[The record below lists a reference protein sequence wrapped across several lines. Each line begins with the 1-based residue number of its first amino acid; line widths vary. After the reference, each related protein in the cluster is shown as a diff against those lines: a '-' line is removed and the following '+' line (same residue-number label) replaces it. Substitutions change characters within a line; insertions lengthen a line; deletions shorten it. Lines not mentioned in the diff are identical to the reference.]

1 MKKIV
6 CVLIALMLCLSST
19 AFADFVPSPTTGD
32 MTRFVTEVENSAA
45 DTSGFIVR
53 PLIAENMT
61 EEEYEQYKWRF
72 YVCQFEIDRLMH
84 LIRTY
89 SDAQTGDATL
99 GDAVTVGAADGN
111 SLIGNAMARE
121 SADIEG
127 ILIAAIN
134 AYFGELKDFEG
145 NTIVLPD
152 AILPEEPADPDATE
166 APAEPG
172 ATEEPAEAE
181 IDRLNIFEFMPIIAV
196 GYEDEFGNVTL
207 KMLFST
213 PYEKDEKVVAMIGLV
228 DAHENIDEVIAETI
242 AERGDEEID
251 EADVSVQLASDEE
264 RAEEIQSVVWTAY
277 EGIGVEI
284 PESLLAAA
292 QSIAA
297 QQTEQQGDAELT
309 AEGDAEVEPE
319 VELGC
324 IQITLEPEMVKAIQE
339 GIALLAIVSL

>member
-32 MTRFVTEVENSAA
+32 MTRFVTEVENGAA
-45 DTSGFIVR
+45 DTSGFIVL

-61 EEEYEQYKWRF
+61 EEEYENYKRRF
-72 YVCQFEIDRLMH
+72 YVCQFEIDRLMN

-99 GDAVTVGAADGN
+99 GDAGAADGN
-111 SLIGNAMARE
+111 TLIGNDPVRE

-152 AILPEEPADPDATE
+152 AILLEESADPDATE

-228 DAHENIDEVIAETI
+228 DAHENIDEVIAENVN
-242 AERGDEEID
+242 DETD

-264 RAEEIQSVVWTAY
+264 RAEEIHSVAWTAY

-284 PESLLAAA
+284 PEALLAAA
-292 QSIAA
+292 QSIVA

-309 AEGDAEVEPE
+309 AEGEPE

>member
-45 DTSGFIVR
+45 DTSGFIVL

-61 EEEYEQYKWRF
+61 EEEYENYKRRF

-99 GDAVTVGAADGN
+99 GDAGAADGN
-111 SLIGNAMARE
+111 SLIGNATARE

-228 DAHENIDEVIAETI
+228 DAHENIDEVIAENVD
-242 AERGDEEID
+242 DETD

-264 RAEEIQSVVWTAY
+264 RAEEIQSVAWTAY

-292 QSIAA
+292 QSIVA

-309 AEGDAEVEPE
+309 AEGELE

>member
-45 DTSGFIVR
+45 DTSGFIVL

-61 EEEYEQYKWRF
+61 EEEYENYKRRF
-72 YVCQFEIDRLMH
+72 YVCQFEIDRLMN

-111 SLIGNAMARE
+111 TLIGNDPVRE

-152 AILPEEPADPDATE
+152 AILLEESADPDATE

-172 ATEEPAEAE
+172 ATEEPAETE
-181 IDRLNIFEFMPIIAV
+181 IDRLNIFEFMPIIAI

-228 DAHENIDEVIAETI
+228 DAHENIDEVIAENVD
-242 AERGDEEID
+242 DETD

-284 PESLLAAA
+284 PEALLAAA

>member
-61 EEEYEQYKWRF
+61 EEEFEQYKRRF
-72 YVCQFEIDRLMH
+72 YICQFEIDRLMN

-99 GDAVTVGAADGN
+99 GDAGAADGN
-111 SLIGNAMARE
+111 TLIGNDPTRE

-145 NTIVLPD
+145 NIIVLPD
-152 AILPEEPADPDATE
+152 AVLPEETADPDATE

-213 PYEKDEKVVAMIGLV
+213 PYEKDEKVVATIGLV
-228 DAHENIDEVIAETI
+228 DAHESIDEVIAETI
-242 AERGDEEID
+242 AELGDEEID

-284 PESLLAAA
+284 PEALLAAA
-292 QSIAA
+292 QSIVA
-297 QQTEQQGDAELT
+297 QRTEQQGDAELT
-309 AEGDAEVEPE
+309 DEVDAEVEPE

>member
-45 DTSGFIVR
+45 DASGFIVL

-61 EEEYEQYKWRF
+61 EEEYENYKRRF
-72 YVCQFEIDRLMH
+72 YVCQFEIDRLMN

-111 SLIGNAMARE
+111 TLIGNATARE

-152 AILPEEPADPDATE
+152 AILPEESADPDATE

-228 DAHENIDEVIAETI
+228 DAHENIDEVIAENVD
-242 AERGDEEID
+242 DETD
-251 EADVSVQLASDEE
+251 EADVSMQLASDEE

-284 PESLLAAA
+284 PEALLAAA
-292 QSIAA
+292 QSIVA

-309 AEGDAEVEPE
+309 AEGEPE
-319 VELGC
+319 VEMGC

>member
-45 DTSGFIVR
+45 DTSGFIVL

-61 EEEYEQYKWRF
+61 EEEYENYKRRF
-72 YVCQFEIDRLMH
+72 YVCQFEIDRLMN

-111 SLIGNAMARE
+111 SRIGNALTRE

-152 AILPEEPADPDATE
+152 AILPEETADPDATE

-228 DAHENIDEVIAETI
+228 DAHENIDEVIAENVD
-242 AERGDEEID
+242 DETD

-284 PESLLAAA
+284 PEALLAAA
-292 QSIAA
+292 QSIVA

-309 AEGDAEVEPE
+309 TEGEPE

>member
-45 DTSGFIVR
+45 DTSGFIVL

-61 EEEYEQYKWRF
+61 EEEYENYKRRF
-72 YVCQFEIDRLMH
+72 YVCQFEIDRLMNI
-84 LIRTY
+84 IRTY

-111 SLIGNAMARE
+111 SLIGNATARE

-196 GYEDEFGNVTL
+196 GYEDEFGNVIL

-228 DAHENIDEVIAETI
+228 DAHENIDEVIAENVD
-242 AERGDEEID
+242 DETD

-284 PESLLAAA
+284 PEALLAAA

-309 AEGDAEVEPE
+309 TEGEPE

>member
-32 MTRFVTEVENSAA
+32 MTRFVTEFENGAA
-45 DTSGFIVR
+45 DTSGFIVL

-61 EEEYEQYKWRF
+61 EEEYENYKRRF

-99 GDAVTVGAADGN
+99 GDAGAADGN
-111 SLIGNAMARE
+111 TLIGNDPVRE

-152 AILPEEPADPDATE
+152 AILLEESADPDATE

-228 DAHENIDEVIAETI
+228 DAHENIDEVIAENVD
-242 AERGDEEID
+242 DETD

-264 RAEEIQSVVWTAY
+264 RAEEIHSVAWTAY

-284 PESLLAAA
+284 PEALLAAA
-292 QSIAA
+292 QSIAE

-309 AEGDAEVEPE
+309 AEGEPE

>member
-45 DTSGFIVR
+45 DTSGFIVL

-61 EEEYEQYKWRF
+61 EEEYEHYKRRF
-72 YVCQFEIDRLMH
+72 YVCQFEIDRLMNI
-84 LIRTY
+84 IRTY

-228 DAHENIDEVIAETI
+228 DAHENIDEVIAENVD
-242 AERGDEEID
+242 DETD

-264 RAEEIQSVVWTAY
+264 GAEEIQSVVWTAY

-284 PESLLAAA
+284 PEALLAAA
-292 QSIAA
+292 QSIVA

-309 AEGDAEVEPE
+309 AEGEPE

-324 IQITLEPEMVKAIQE
+324 IQITLEPEMVKAIQD

>member
-32 MTRFVTEVENSAA
+32 MTRFVTEVENGAA
-45 DTSGFIVR
+45 DTSGFIVL

-61 EEEYEQYKWRF
+61 EEEYENYKRRF

-99 GDAVTVGAADGN
+99 GDAGAADGN
-111 SLIGNAMARE
+111 TLIGNDPVRE

-152 AILPEEPADPDATE
+152 AILLEESADPDATE

-228 DAHENIDEVIAETI
+228 DAHENIDEVIAENVD
-242 AERGDEEID
+242 DETD

-284 PESLLAAA
+284 PEALLAAA

-309 AEGDAEVEPE
+309 AEGEPE

>member
-45 DTSGFIVR
+45 DASGFIVR

-61 EEEYEQYKWRF
+61 EEEYENYKRRF
-72 YVCQFEIDRLMH
+72 YVCQFEIDRLMNI
-84 LIRTY
+84 IRTY
-89 SDAQTGDATL
+89 SDAQTGDVTL
-99 GDAVTVGAADGN
+99 GDSGAADGN
-111 SLIGNAMARE
+111 SLIGNAMVRE

-152 AILPEEPADPDATE
+152 AILPEESADPDATE

-228 DAHENIDEVIAETI
+228 DAHENIDEVIAENVD
-242 AERGDEEID
+242 DETD

-284 PESLLAAA
+284 PEALLAAA
-292 QSIAA
+292 QSIVA

-309 AEGDAEVEPE
+309 DEGEPE

>member
-45 DTSGFIVR
+45 DTSGFIVL

-61 EEEYEQYKWRF
+61 EEEYEQYKRRF
-72 YVCQFEIDRLMH
+72 YVCQFEIDRLMN

-99 GDAVTVGAADGN
+99 GDAVTVGAEDGN
-111 SLIGNAMARE
+111 SLIGNAPVRE
-121 SADIEG
+121 SADVEG

-228 DAHENIDEVIAETI
+228 DAHENIDEVIAENVD
-242 AERGDEEID
+242 DETD

-284 PESLLAAA
+284 PEALLAAA
-292 QSIAA
+292 QSIVA

-309 AEGDAEVEPE
+309 TEGEPE

>member
-1 MKKIV
+1 MNI
-6 CVLIALMLCLSST
+6 
-19 AFADFVPSPTTGD
+19 
-32 MTRFVTEVENSAA
+32 
-45 DTSGFIVR
+45 
-53 PLIAENMT
+53 
-61 EEEYEQYKWRF
+61 
-72 YVCQFEIDRLMH
+72 
-84 LIRTY
+84 IRTY

-99 GDAVTVGAADGN
+99 GDAVTVGSADGN
-111 SLIGNAMARE
+111 TLIGNATARE

-152 AILPEEPADPDATE
+152 AILPEETADPDATE

-228 DAHENIDEVIAETI
+228 DAHENIDEVIAENVD
-242 AERGDEEID
+242 DETD
-251 EADVSVQLASDEE
+251 EADVSMQLASDEE

-284 PESLLAAA
+284 PEALLAAA
-292 QSIAA
+292 QSIVA

-309 AEGDAEVEPE
+309 DEGEPE

-324 IQITLEPEMVKAIQE
+324 IQITLEPEMVKAIQD

>member
-45 DTSGFIVR
+45 DASGFIVL

-61 EEEYEQYKWRF
+61 EEEYENYKRRF
-72 YVCQFEIDRLMH
+72 YVCQFEIDRLMN

-99 GDAVTVGAADGN
+99 GDAVTVGAADGS
-111 SLIGNAMARE
+111 SLIGNAMTRE

-166 APAEPG
+166 APAEPD

-181 IDRLNIFEFMPIIAV
+181 IDSLNIFEFMPIIAV

-228 DAHENIDEVIAETI
+228 DAHENIDEVIAENVD
-242 AERGDEEID
+242 DETD

-284 PESLLAAA
+284 PEALLAAA

-309 AEGDAEVEPE
+309 DEGEPE